1 MYSRH
6 RGSCFHWNWR
16 KCCFSLNG
24 SQRQTTCEL
33 DVRRAPRPM
42 TGDAMSTRLKRDMGD
57 QENKQPEI
65 VPPEPERSS
74 ERSQREPGRRRH
86 RSPPKHLEASI
97 NMNELREL
105 IGLITENGLTDFE
118 LEREGFRVKVGRG
131 AHEDASAAAIP
142 GAIEKQ
148 IASGSAAQIGGAG
161 QSVPASAAIHPCDHA
176 EGAASADQALPSSS

>member
-42 TGDAMSTRLKRDMGD
+42 TGDAMSTGLKRAMGD

-131 AHEDASAAAIP
+131 TVPEEPSALASASPNA
-142 GAIEKQ
+142 EKQ
-148 IASGSAAQIGGAG
+148 ITAGAAAQTGGAV
-161 QSVPASAAIHPCDHA
+161 QSIPSVVPPHP
-176 EGAASADQALPSSS
+176 GA